1 MRFFAILVS
10 GATTCAAMLEN
21 ESVDY
26 LLGRFLARNPG
37 SERTLLLLV
46 LSTTPVQPL
55 TFFNDPRRFTFV
67 VCFSAKQAARCL
79 EDSFELKYGYTGACS
94 LLGCM
99 HARLIVK
106 HWLIVKHSGILPQ
119 PVSRLRYVALCARQ
133 PRRVLP
139 SPVQLVLRQPDVGRL
154 YAEVIKWKI

>member
-1 MRFFAILVS
+1 MNRHFFFWYCGGAIFAVFRHL
-10 GATTCAAMLEN
+10 GLRRHYLRRHAGD

-67 VCFSAKQAARCL
+67 VCFSAKKATRCL
-79 EDSFELKYGYTGACS
+79 EDSFELKYRYTGVCS

-106 HWLIVKHSGILPQ
+106 HWLIVKHSGIPQ
-119 PVSRLRYVALCARQ
+119 PVS
-133 PRRVLP
+133 
-139 SPVQLVLRQPDVGRL
+139 
-154 YAEVIKWKI
+154 